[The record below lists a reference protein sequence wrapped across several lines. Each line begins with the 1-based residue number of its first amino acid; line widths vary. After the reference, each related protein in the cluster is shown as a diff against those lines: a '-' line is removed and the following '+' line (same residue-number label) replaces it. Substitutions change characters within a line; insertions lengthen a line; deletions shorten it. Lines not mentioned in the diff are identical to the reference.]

1 MEIKYSR
8 KQIKIGLIIGS
19 ALVVLNVANLIIY
32 RSEVSFSL
40 AVGLFLVG
48 VSVYKHYRPYAVVKD
63 GYFKKDLGAK
73 ILLQEIIE
81 TRRFAGDYVFRS
93 RYKKITID
101 KNAVDKTSIDALET
115 LIDELRDGKFKRI

>member
-1 MEIKYSR
+1 RRSRCGFWPGHENQRSGNFNPRNSVAGVMEIKYSR

-63 GYFKKDLGAK
+63 GYFKKDL
-73 ILLQEIIE
+73 
-81 TRRFAGDYVFRS
+81 
-93 RYKKITID
+93 
-101 KNAVDKTSIDALET
+101 
-115 LIDELRDGKFKRI
+115 